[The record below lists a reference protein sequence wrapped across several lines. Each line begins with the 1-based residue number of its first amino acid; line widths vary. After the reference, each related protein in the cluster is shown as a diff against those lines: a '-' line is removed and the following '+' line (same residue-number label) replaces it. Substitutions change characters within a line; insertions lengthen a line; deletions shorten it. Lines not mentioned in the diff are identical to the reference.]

1 LTLPHVLGIAMSD
14 MPQDQLHMQGIDPL
28 QGKRFLVRKRD
39 GRIEEFNEARVLLAI
54 ESAFKA
60 HHGLAPDASLPGP
73 AQAAVK
79 HCAEKV
85 VDRALARALR
95 GEELEVEL
103 IQDMVENQLMLEG
116 HLEVVRRYILYRE
129 KRRLARAEREKREKF
144 SASTKETYD
153 SSEAAFDSISPRL
166 KSIYR
171 QALPKQHSGAKFE
184 AVYRRHLD
192 GCMNEGDYWRFLSS
206 ELLDYDSDRLA
217 RGLRLERDQLFT
229 GGQLELLRE
238 HYLMREHGR
247 CLETPQ
253 YFWMR
258 IAMGLA
264 LKEEEPQE
272 RRALEFYEALSS
284 LRFIPSDLILS
295 HAGTREPRLS
305 NGSNDESPSGWI
317 EPWRRDI
324 LDSLDTKK
332 LWLPDLFM
340 KRVRQQASWCLF
352 DPEETGDLQDC
363 CGGEFEKRYLAFE
376 QKAERGAM
384 RFSKRLKAVDVW
396 HQIVAS
402 VALTGQPWLGF
413 KDTVGLRSPLPH
425 HESAFGP
432 LGAINLAAHISKTGG
447 ELDVAMLRGTVT
459 SAIRMLDNAVDLSL
473 FPAGQARL
481 VGLDNRAIG
490 LGLAG
495 FQETLDRLHLQYESA
510 AAADLAEWSMEL
522 LSHGAIMASAE
533 LARERGP
540 FPLFAESRWSQG
552 ILPIDTFG
560 QLAKERGLFADT
572 AADMSQDWE
581 PVRELI
587 RRHGMR
593 NCATTAISPLDTP
606 ARIAGLNPSLDPAPA
621 DEEIDPKWLIECAA
635 RRQKWTDMGQTLTL
649 RTSERDA
656 GKLADIYMQA
666 WEKGIKTIHQL
677 CFAALSV
684 EEVKTAEA
692 AVMA

>member
-1 LTLPHVLGIAMSD
+1 MSD

-28 QGKRFLVRKRD
+28 QGKRFSVRKRD
-39 GRIEEFNEARVLLAI
+39 GRIEEFNEARILLAI

-60 HHGLAPDASLPGP
+60 HHGLGPDDSLPGP
-73 AQAAVK
+73 AQASVK
-79 HCAEKV
+79 HCTEKV
-85 VDRALARALR
+85 VVRALARALR

-129 KRRLARAEREKREKF
+129 KRRLARADREKREKF

-153 SSEAAFDSISPRL
+153 SSAAAFDSISPQL

-171 QALPKQHSGAKFE
+171 QALPKQHDGAKFE

-192 GCMNEGDYWRFLSS
+192 GCVNEGDYWRFLSS

-217 RGLRLERDQLFT
+217 RGLRLERDHNLTAF
-229 GGQLELLRE
+229 QLESLRE
-238 HYLMREHGR
+238 HYLMCENGR

-264 LKEEEPQE
+264 LKEEEPRE
-272 RRALEFYEALSS
+272 WRALEFYEALSS
-284 LRFIPSDLILS
+284 FRFIPSDLILS
-295 HAGTREPRLS
+295 HAGTREPCLAE
-305 NGSNDESPSGWI
+305 GSGDDSSRGWI
-317 EPWRRDI
+317 EPWRRDV

-340 KRVRQQASWCLF
+340 KRVRQQASWYLF

-363 CGGEFEKRYLAFE
+363 GGGEFEKRYLAYE

-384 RFSKRLKAVDVW
+384 RFSKRLKAVDFW
-396 HQIVAS
+396 RQIVAS

-413 KDTVGLRSPLPH
+413 KDAVGLRSPLPH

-432 LGAINLAAHISKTGG
+432 LGAINLAAHISEASGG
-447 ELDVAMLRGTVT
+447 LDVAMLRGTVT

-473 FPAGQARL
+473 FPTGQPRL
-481 VGLDNRAIG
+481 NGLEYRAIG
-490 LGLAG
+490 LGMAG
-495 FQETLDRLHLQYESA
+495 FQETLDRLRLQYEST

-522 LSHGAIMASAE
+522 ISHAAITASAE
-533 LARERGP
+533 LARERGA
-540 FPLFAESRWSQG
+540 FPRYAESKWSQG

-560 QLAKERGLFADT
+560 QLAQERGVFADA

-587 RRHGMR
+587 QRHGMR

-606 ARIAGLNPSLDPAPA
+606 ARIAGVNPSLDPARA
-621 DEEIDPKWLIECAA
+621 DDESDPKWLIECAA

-649 RTSERDA
+649 RASEKDA
-656 GKLADIYMQA
+656 GKLADTYMQA

-677 CFAALSV
+677 CLAALPV
-684 EEVKTAEA
+684 EEVKAVEA
-692 AVMA
+692 AVLA